1 MLRAGIAGES
11 QQVFIV
17 IRIVA
22 RGNCVALHHQSIS
35 ISSVYIPDWKPLDIL
50 YLNKTEVS
58 GIKSS
63 QMFLI
68 LLLPAVGAG
77 EVDGEVEDGA
87 VEVEVDLEV
96 SAVPAEKK
104 ISA

>member
-1 MLRAGIAGES
+1 
-11 QQVFIV
+11 
-17 IRIVA
+17 
-22 RGNCVALHHQSIS
+22 
-35 ISSVYIPDWKPLDIL
+35 
-50 YLNKTEVS
+50 
-58 GIKSS
+58 
-63 QMFLI
+63 MFLI

-96 SAVPAEKK
+96 SAVPAEQK